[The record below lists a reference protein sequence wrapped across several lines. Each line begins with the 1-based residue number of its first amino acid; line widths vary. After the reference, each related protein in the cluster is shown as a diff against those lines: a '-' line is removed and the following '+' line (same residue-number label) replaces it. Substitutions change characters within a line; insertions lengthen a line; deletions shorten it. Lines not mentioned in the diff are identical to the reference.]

1 MTYQRKCDNWLETFT
16 KWTLPKSEAPE
27 SFILWTAMFTLAS
40 AVRRH
45 VNVPKRMLGSWSPSP
60 NLYVMFIAPPGKA
73 RKSTTANYAE
83 ELLDELHDITKSPT
97 IVTTAALTNRLVNAA
112 DSSVYILSAE
122 FGSFIKK
129 SGVEMFEFLTDVFDG
144 RKSLEGSTISRG
156 VEFVER
162 PCVNL
167 LGATTPRWISE
178 NMPESVIGGG
188 FASRVIFVYEER
200 VRRRQLFFE
209 ELDHAHLEKLKTDL
223 IDDLRHISEN
233 CHGEFVLEDDA
244 KAFME
249 AWYRKNADATGDNN
263 NLQGYFER
271 KPAHIFKV
279 AMLIHLSY
287 SDELVITEGDFK
299 DAIKLLES
307 VEAKLPKVFE
317 NTGKN
322 TYSFEMKD
330 ILAYIKHNERVEQ
343 RELFK
348 KFYTA
353 AQPNLLEELITGLLK
368 MGVVKTEMEG
378 TNIFFIPAK

>member
-1 MTYQRKCDNWLETFT
+1 MTYKRKCENWLETFT

-27 SFILWTAMFTLAS
+27 SFVLWTAMFTLAS

-45 VNVPKRMLGSWSPSP
+45 VNVPKTMLGSWSPSP
-60 NLYVMFIAPPGKA
+60 NLYIMFIAPPGKA

-83 ELLDELHDITKSPT
+83 DLLEELKDVTKSPT
-97 IVTTAALTNRLVNAA
+97 IVTTPALINRLSNAPDA
-112 DSSVYILSAE
+112 SVYILSAE

-144 RKSLEGSTISRG
+144 RKSLESSTISRG
-156 VEFVER
+156 IEFTER

-167 LGATTPRWISE
+167 LAATTPRWVAE

-188 FASRVIFVYEER
+188 FASRVIFIYEER

-209 ELDHAHLEKLKTDL
+209 NLDYKYLDKLKADL
-223 IDDLRHISEN
+223 VEDLQHISEE
-233 CHGEFVLEDDA
+233 CHGEFLLEDDA

-249 AWYRKNADATGDNN
+249 EWYRKNADSDNSN
-263 NLQGYFER
+263 RNLDGYFER

-279 AMLIHLSY
+279 AMLLHLAY
-287 SDELVITEGDFK
+287 SDELVLTTKDFK
-299 DAIKLLES
+299 DAIKLLEL
-307 VEAKLPKVFE
+307 VEHKLPKVFE

-330 ILAYIKHNERVEQ
+330 IFNYITMMGKVEQ

-348 KFYTA
+348 QFYTA
-353 AQPNLLEELITGLLK
+353 AQPNLLEELISGLLK
-368 MGVVKTEMEG
+368 MGVIVTEMEG
-378 TNIFFIPAK
+378 TNLYFKVK